1 MKKKKDLM
9 RKVNN
14 TAIGLGFLA
23 VITAILYLLIICGI
37 DVLYMIG
44 VLS

>member
-1 MKKKKDLM
+1 MKKNKDLM

-14 TAIGLGFLA
+14 IAIGLGFLS
-23 VITAILYLLIICGI
+23 VIGAIFYLLIICGI

>member
-1 MKKKKDLM
+1 MKNKKDLM
-9 RKVNN
+9 RRVNN
-14 TAIGLGFLA
+14 FFTGLGFLA
-23 VITAILYLLIICGI
+23 VIAATLYLLIICGI